1 MRWHRCLKMTIQFH
15 LTKNVLGFL
24 CAPACCPEMK
34 ICSNLQFAFA
44 LFQRIRT
51 EKPQVKSKRHDLR
64 IRKIEKTMYTD
75 WFLPSYMKVSYL
87 KC

>member
-15 LTKNVLGFL
+15 LTKNGLGFL

-34 ICSNLQFAFA
+34 KCSTQSFYFGDFLHSNYLIQFAFA

-51 EKPQVKSKRHDLR
+51 EKPQVK
-64 IRKIEKTMYTD
+64 
-75 WFLPSYMKVSYL
+75 
-87 KC
+87 